1 MARTNPSRTQ
11 ARQRATTSKAKTW
24 AKEWLDAIIWAGTV
38 ALIVR
43 TFFFEAYRIP
53 TPSMERTLLTGDF
66 LIVSKL
72 NYGLRTPMALGVP
85 FTEINWNG
93 FEFPWTRL
101 PGWQDVERNDIVVF
115 NYPIDD
121 AIISNKT
128 NYIKRA
134 VGAPGDTLEIRDKV
148 LYVNG
153 EREAHRDTYE
163 QIYRVVPRER
173 VRLSETKISLA
184 GGLLRG
190 TDTEAYYISLTEA
203 GRAAIAAWPEVASVD
218 LYVRPAEVNDY
229 DRSTFD
235 FRRGMGSNHDHIAPF
250 MVPGRDLTIA
260 LDDATWPVYRLVVE
274 RFEGNIVAR
283 TADGGFLLN
292 GEPATTYT
300 FTKNYY
306 FMMGDNRDNS
316 EDSRMWGFVPED
328 HVIGKPAIIYFSID
342 MERWVPRLGRIFN
355 LIN

>member
-1 MARTNPSRTQ
+1 MAKSTRTQ
-11 ARQRATTSKAKTW
+11 ARQRVTTSNVKNW

-72 NYGLRTPMALGVP
+72 NWGLRTPMTLGIP
-85 FTEINWNG
+85 FTDIHVPGLEL
-93 FEFPWTRL
+93 PWVRV

-115 NYPIDD
+115 NYPIDQKVT
-121 AIISNKT
+121 AAKT

-134 VGAPGDTLEIRDKV
+134 VAVPGDTIEIREKR
-148 LYVNG
+148 LFVNG
-153 EREAHRDTYE
+153 EPEQYRDTYE
-163 QIYRVVPRER
+163 QIYVVMPQNR
-173 VRLSETKISLA
+173 VRLSEAKIKLA
-184 GGLLRG
+184 GGMLRQF
-190 TDTEAYYISLTEA
+190 DPQSNAYFISLTDEA
-203 GRAAIAAWPEVASVD
+203 LATMRTWPEVASVE
-218 LYVRPAEVNDY
+218 LYVRPVDVNDY
-229 DRSTFD
+229 DGSRFD
-235 FRRGMGSNHDHIAPF
+235 FRRGMGSNPDHVAPF
-250 MVPGRDLTIA
+250 VVPGRDITVA
-260 LDDATWPVYRLVVE
+260 LDPATYPVYRYVIERYEENVVE
-274 RFEGNIVAR
+274 RRGNEFFI
-283 TADGGFLLN
+283 N
-292 GEPATTYT
+292 GEAATSYT
-300 FTKNYY
+300 FKMDYY

-342 MERWVPRLGRIFN
+342 MERFVPRFGRIFN

>member
-1 MARTNPSRTQ
+1 MAKSSTRAQ
-11 ARQRATTSKAKTW
+11 ARQRLNTSKAKIW
-24 AKEWLDAIIWAGTV
+24 AKEWLDAIVWALTV
-38 ALIVR
+38 AVIVR

-72 NYGLRTPMALGVP
+72 NYGLRTPMAFGIP

-93 FEFPWTRL
+93 VEFPWTRL
-101 PGWQDVERNDIVVF
+101 PGWQDIQRNDIVVF

-134 VGAPGDTLEIRDKV
+134 VAVPGDTLEIRDKV
-148 LYVNG
+148 LYLNG
-153 EREAHRDTYE
+153 TAEDQRPTYE

-173 VRLSETKISLA
+173 VRLSEAKVRLA
-184 GGLLRG
+184 GGQIRG
-190 TDTEAYYISLTEA
+190 TDAQAYYISLTQE
-203 GRAAIAAWPEVASVD
+203 GRATVASWPEVSAVER
-218 LYVRPAEVNDY
+218 YVRPAEINDY
-229 DRSTFD
+229 ATSPFD
-235 FRRGMGSNHDHIAPF
+235 FRRGMASNHDHIAPF
-250 MVPGRDLTIA
+250 VVPGRDLTIE
-260 LDDATWPVYRLVVE
+260 LTDATWPIYRTAVV
-274 RFEGNIVAR
+274 RYEGNRVDR
-283 TADGGFLLN
+283 TDDGGFMVN
-292 GEPATTYT
+292 GEPASRYT
-300 FTKNYY
+300 FRKNYY

-328 HVIGKPAIIYFSID
+328 HVIGKPAIIYLSID
-342 MERWVPRLGRIFN
+342 TERWLPRIGRIFN